1 MATLRDRLGALLRYR
16 VGKYDSQAIPN
27 ELGIFG
33 HTVSGANIN
42 ESTALT
48 ISTVYACTYKIA
60 STVAS
65 LGLEVYEKSGR
76 EIQAANVHPAYDV
89 IKYRP
94 NEYQTAYEF
103 WETIVS
109 MAVLHGCGYA
119 LIERDN
125 RGYVTNLIGLDYYDV
140 DRKFVNGQPVFSVK
154 NVGMV
159 QAENMLEICNLQRKS
174 PIRLHRENLGLAK
187 AAEEFGAEYFGSGGQ
202 MTGILSSDQPLKKEQ
217 MDLIQGSWNSA
228 ARQAGTKLLP
238 FGFKYSRISI
248 SPDEAQFIETR
259 KFQAEEICRIFSVP
273 PTLVQLESQTTYNNV
288 EQQNLQFARHTISPW
303 AKRIEQEI
311 DRKLIQSRE
320 RPQIYSK
327 FLLNDLYRG
336 DMQSR
341 ASFYTQMLQN
351 GVLNIN
357 EVRERED
364 LNPTSGGDTHVVQ
377 VNQIALD
384 RLGAYSDKLTE
395 SNGTE

>member
-1 MATLRDRLGALLRYR
+1 MATLRDRVNAIFRYR

-33 HTVSGANIN
+33 HTVSGANVN
-42 ESTALT
+42 EATALT

-60 STVAS
+60 STLAS
-65 LGLEVYEKSGR
+65 LNLDIYERNGR
-76 EIQAANVHPAYDV
+76 NIDVANVHPAFDV
-89 IKYRP
+89 IKYKP
-94 NEYQTAYEF
+94 NEYQTAFEF
-103 WETIVS
+103 WETIIS
-109 MAVLHGCGYA
+109 HAVLNGCGYA
-119 LIERDN
+119 LIERDA
-125 RGYVTNLIGLDYYDV
+125 RGYATQLIGLDYYDV

-159 QAENMLEICNLQRKS
+159 QPENMLEICNLQRKS

-187 AAEEFGAEYFGSGGQ
+187 SAEEFGAEYFGSGGQ
-202 MTGILSSDQPLKKEQ
+202 MTGILSSDQPLRKEQ
-217 MDLIQGSWNSA
+217 MDIIQQSWNKAQS
-228 ARQAGTKLLP
+228 QAGTKLLP

-273 PTLVQLESQTTYNNV
+273 PALVQLESQTTYNNV
-288 EQQNLQFARHTISPW
+288 EQQNLQFARHTVTPW

-311 DRKLIQSRE
+311 DRKLLQARE
-320 RPQIYSK
+320 RPELYSK
-327 FLLNDLYRG
+327 FNLNDLYRG

-341 ASFYTQMLQN
+341 AAFYTQMLQN

-357 EVRERED
+357 EVRQKED
-364 LNPTSGGDTHVVQ
+364 MNPTEGGDTHVVQ
-377 VNQIALD
+377 VNQLALNKLQD
-384 RLGAYSDKLTE
+384 YSDKLASTE
-395 SNGTE
+395 TA

>member
-1 MATLRDRLGALLRYR
+1 MATLRDRVNALFRYR

-33 HTVSGANIN
+33 HTISGANVN
-42 ESTALT
+42 EATALT

-60 STVAS
+60 STLAS
-65 LGLEVYEKSGR
+65 LNLDIYERNGR
-76 EIQAANVHPAYDV
+76 NIDVANVHPAFDV
-89 IKYRP
+89 IKYKP
-94 NEYQTAYEF
+94 NEYQTAFEF
-103 WETIVS
+103 WETIIS
-109 MAVLHGCGYA
+109 HAVLNGCGYA
-119 LIERDN
+119 LIERDA
-125 RGYVTNLIGLDYYDV
+125 RGYATQLICLDYYDV

-159 QAENMLEICNLQRKS
+159 QPENMLEICNLQRKS

-187 AAEEFGAEYFGSGGQ
+187 SAEEFGAEYFGSGGQ

-217 MDLIQGSWNSA
+217 MDIIQQSWNKA
-228 ARQAGTKLLP
+228 QQQAGTKLLP

-273 PTLVQLESQTTYNNV
+273 PALVQLESQTTYNNV
-288 EQQNLQFARHTISPW
+288 EQQNLQFARHTVTPW

-311 DRKLIQSRE
+311 DRKLLQARE
-320 RPQIYSK
+320 RPELYSK
-327 FLLNDLYRG
+327 FNLNDLYRG

-341 ASFYTQMLQN
+341 AAFYTQMLQN

-357 EVRERED
+357 EVRAREE
-364 LNPTSGGDTHVVQ
+364 LNPTEGGDTHVVQ
-377 VNQIALD
+377 VNQLALNKLQD
-384 RLGAYSDKLTE
+384 YSEKLA
-395 SNGTE
+395 SNGVQ